1 MHNTKILWTRAIINA
16 IGIYK
21 FIKLEIHAP
30 LQTQQNIILLD
41 ISKIWLRKYIQ
52 QILFLRSSYEHNSS
66 YYIAISFSGNF
77 VKSIWINKGLYFSIF
92 GQSQT
97 YKTCLPGLIIYVSCF
112 DLFCI
117 FCWNQI
123 SHTISHRVYSW
134 NGITEV
140 STLDKLLCSFI
151 HTIDKHIFVFFN
163 YCFC

>member
-1 MHNTKILWTRAIINA
+1 MHPCRPSKILYYLISAKYDLENIFS
-16 IGIYK
+16 K
-21 FIKLEIHAP
+21 FCFSGP
-30 LQTQQNIILLD
+30 PMNII
-41 ISKIWLRKYIQ
+41 R
-52 QILFLRSSYEHNSS
+52 R
-66 YYIAISFSGNF
+66 IAISFSDNF